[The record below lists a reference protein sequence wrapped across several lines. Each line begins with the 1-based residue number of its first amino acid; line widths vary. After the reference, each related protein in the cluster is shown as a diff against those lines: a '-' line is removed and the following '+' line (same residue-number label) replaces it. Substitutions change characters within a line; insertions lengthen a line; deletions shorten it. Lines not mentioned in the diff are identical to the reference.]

1 MLTLKGFS
9 GGCVACGAYSPVFS
23 LVYSP
28 KGYAPD
34 AAGVNGP
41 VGFSLFI

>member
-1 MLTLKGFS
+1 M
-9 GGCVACGAYSPVFS
+9 VALRAVPIVPFS